1 MKFAVQASS
10 AIIVPSFSM
19 AVQIKSLRNLTD
31 QELLADCRFEAFRG
45 SGPGG
50 QKRNKTS
57 SAVRL
62 THGPSGI
69 SAIAAESRSQQRNR
83 QKALE
88 RLRHKI
94 ALSVR
99 EKPDLAR
106 LPDPQLIAVS
116 CRSEN
121 YPAAMGK
128 TLDVLTHSGWKISD
142 AAKLLGVS
150 TGRLVDF
157 LRTDAQ
163 LWMEVNRQRHA
174 AGFRGL
180 ST

>member
-1 MKFAVQASS
+1 MKSYRTIS
-10 AIIVPSFSM
+10 AP
-19 AVQIKSLRNLTD
+19 
-31 QELLADCRFEAFRG
+31 ELLADCRFEAFRG

-62 THGPSGI
+62 THGPSGL
-69 SAIAAESRSQQRNR
+69 SVIAGESRSQSRNR
-83 QKALE
+83 EVALN

-99 EKPDLAR
+99 EKFDESG
-106 LPDPQLIAVS
+106 LPDPKIVGVS
-116 CRSEN
+116 CRSEK

-128 TLDVLTHSGWKISD
+128 TLDVLTHAGWKISP

-163 LWMEVNRQRHA
+163 LWMEVNRRRQS

-180 ST
+180 NA

>member
-1 MKFAVQASS
+1 MKKLRTLSDQA
-10 AIIVPSFSM
+10 
-19 AVQIKSLRNLTD
+19 
-31 QELLADCRFEAFRG
+31 LLADCRFEAFRG

-62 THGPSGI
+62 THAPSGL
-69 SAIAAESRSQQRNR
+69 SVIAGESRSQHRNR
-83 QKALE
+83 QVAIE

-99 EKPDLAR
+99 EKIDLSG
-106 LPDPQLIAVS
+106 LPDPNVLGVS
-116 CRSEN
+116 CHSEN

-128 TLDVLTHSGWKISD
+128 TLDVLTHAGWKISS

-163 LWMEVNRQRHA
+163 LWMEVNRKRQS

-180 ST
+180 NA

>member
-1 MKFAVQASS
+1 MTA
-10 AIIVPSFSM
+10 
-19 AVQIKSLRNLTD
+19 SLRTLSD
-31 QELLADCRFEAFRG
+31 GRLLADCRLEAFRG

-62 THGPSGI
+62 THSPSGI
-69 SAIAAESRSQQRNR
+69 SVIASESRSQQRNR
-83 QKALE
+83 QVALD

-99 EKPDLAR
+99 EKIDLSG
-106 LPDPQLIAVS
+106 LPDPNVIHIS
-116 CRSEN
+116 CRSDK

-128 TLDVLTHSGWKISD
+128 TLDVLTHSRWKVSE
-142 AAKLLGVS
+142 AAKMLGVS
-150 TGRLVDF
+150 TGQLVDF

-163 LWMEVNRQRHA
+163 LWMEVNRKRQL
-174 AGFRGL
+174 AGFRSL
-180 ST
+180 TA

>member
-1 MKFAVQASS
+1 MTA
-10 AIIVPSFSM
+10 
-19 AVQIKSLRNLTD
+19 SLRTLSD
-31 QELLADCRFEAFRG
+31 GHLLADCRLEAFRG

-62 THGPSGI
+62 THCPSGI
-69 SAIAAESRSQQRNR
+69 SVIASESRSQQRNR
-83 QKALE
+83 QVALD

-99 EKPDLAR
+99 EKVDQSG
-106 LPDPQLIAVS
+106 LPDPNVIQVS
-116 CRSEN
+116 CRSDK

-128 TLDVLTHSGWKISD
+128 TLDVLTHSRWKVSE
-142 AAKLLGVS
+142 AAKMLGVS
-150 TGRLVDF
+150 TGQLVDF

-163 LWMEVNRQRHA
+163 LWMEVNRKRQL
-174 AGFRGL
+174 AGFRSL
-180 ST
+180 TA

>member
-1 MKFAVQASS
+1 MKNLRTLSDQA
-10 AIIVPSFSM
+10 
-19 AVQIKSLRNLTD
+19 
-31 QELLADCRFEAFRG
+31 LLADCRFEAFRG

-62 THGPSGI
+62 THAPSGL
-69 SAIAAESRSQQRNR
+69 SVIAGESRSQRRNR
-83 QKALE
+83 QVAIE

-99 EKPDLAR
+99 EKIDLSG
-106 LPDPQLIAVS
+106 LPDPNVLAVS
-116 CRSEN
+116 CHSDK

-128 TLDVLTHSGWKISD
+128 TLDVLTHAGWKISS

-163 LWMEVNRQRHA
+163 LWMEVNRKRQS

-180 ST
+180 NA

>member
-1 MKFAVQASS
+1 M
-10 AIIVPSFSM
+10 
-19 AVQIKSLRNLTD
+19 KSLRTLSD
-31 QELLADCRFEAFRG
+31 EELLAECRFEAFRG

-57 SAVRL
+57 SAVRIS
-62 THGPSGI
+62 HGPSGL
-69 SAIAAESRSQQRNR
+69 SAIAGESRSQQRNR
-83 QKALE
+83 QMALD

-99 EKPDLAR
+99 EKVQPSH
-106 LPDPQLIAVS
+106 LPDPGVITVS

-128 TLDVLTHSGWKISD
+128 ILDVLTHAGWKIAQ
-142 AAKLLGVS
+142 AAKMLGVS

-163 LWMEVNRQRHA
+163 LWMEVNRKRQA

-180 ST
+180 NG

>member
-1 MKFAVQASS
+1 
-10 AIIVPSFSM
+10 M
-19 AVQIKSLRNLTD
+19 AVQIKSFRNLSD
-31 QELLADCRFEAFRG
+31 QELLSHCRFEAFRG
-45 SGPGG
+45 PGPGG

-57 SAVRL
+57 SAVRI
-62 THGPSGI
+62 THGPSGL
-69 SAIAAESRSQQRNR
+69 SAIAGESRSQQRNR
-83 QKALE
+83 QMALE

-99 EKPDLAR
+99 EKLDLAR
-106 LPDPQLIAVS
+106 LPDPKVIAIS

-121 YPAAMGK
+121 YHAAMGK
-128 TLDVLTHSGWKISD
+128 TLDVLTHSGWKISE

-163 LWMEVNRQRHA
+163 LWMEVNRKRQE

-180 ST
+180 HT